1 MTRSTAAVTA
11 EVTAQTLEPAVA
23 VELFFD
29 SGTIRLWSGHE
40 SRSYGGNTFLG
51 AGNLLSVSLANESID
66 IAAKSVSVGLNG
78 INSSIV
84 SLALSEDF
92 RDRTLKIWLW
102 FLDSGSIVADPYN
115 LFTGYMNTI
124 NIQDSGET
132 CTIAVTAESRLV
144 DLQRP
149 RLRRYT
155 SEDQKISFPNDLGLD
170 FVTNIQEAQVN
181 WGK

>member
-1 MTRSTAAVTA
+1 MTRSTASVTA
-11 EVTAQTLEPAVA
+11 EVNAQTLEPAVA

-40 SRSYGGNTFLG
+40 SRSYGGNSFIG
-51 AGNLLSVSLANESID
+51 AGNLLSINLADESTE

-84 SLALSEDF
+84 SLALSEDY

-102 FLDSGSIVADPYN
+102 FLDSGSIVSDPYN
-115 LFTGYMNTI
+115 VFTGYMNTI
-124 NIQDSGET
+124 NVQDSGET
-132 CTIAVTAESRLV
+132 CSISVTAESRLV

-155 SEDQKISFPNDLGLD
+155 SEDQKIEFPSDLGLD
-170 FVTNIQEAQVN
+170 FVTNIQEAQVK
-181 WGK
+181 WGS

>member
-11 EVTAQTLEPAVA
+11 EVTAQTLEPAIA

-29 SGTIRLWSGHE
+29 SGALRIWSGHE
-40 SRSYGGNTFLG
+40 SRSYGGNSFVG
-51 AGNLLSVSLANESID
+51 AGNLLSINLANESTEIS
-66 IAAKSVSVGLNG
+66 AKSVSVGLNG
-78 INSSIV
+78 INSSVV
-84 SLALSEDF
+84 SLALSEDY

-124 NIQDSGET
+124 NISDAGET
-132 CTIAVTAESRLV
+132 CSISVTAESRLV

-155 SEDQKISFPNDLGLD
+155 SEDQKIDFPSDLGLD
-170 FVTNIQEAQVN
+170 FVTSIQEAQVK
-181 WGK
+181 WGS